1 MSIETFGANW
11 VIIGLMLT
19 AAFAMGMT
27 LLILNWIVAPQKP
40 SWMKA
45 APYESGLPDVTPVQ
59 PRYTARFYIVAMLF
73 VIFDIEAIF
82 LFPWAVLF
90 TQLGALRVCGDAR
103 LHRVALRRVRL
114 RLEERGPGVGLIH
127 DRYDKNIFIT
137 SLDFLFNWARRSS
150 LWWLQFGLA
159 CCAIEMIAASMSRF
173 DLAERF
179 GMLYRASPRQA
190 DMMFIAGT
198 VTKKM
203 APVIRTLYD
212 QMPEPKWVISMGSC
226 ANVGGPYDTYA
237 VVQGV
242 DQVIP
247 VDIYVPGCPP
257 TPEALYYGVL
267 ELQNKVIKYETMAR
281 KQGIVAAEENRRA
294 ERQAAMGALDAV
306 PAQPG
311 V

>member
-1 MSIETFGANW
+1 LA
-11 VIIGLMLT
+11 
-19 AAFAMGMT
+19 
-27 LLILNWIVAPQKP
+27 
-40 SWMKA
+40 
-45 APYESGLPDVTPVQ
+45 
-59 PRYTARFYIVAMLF
+59 
-73 VIFDIEAIF
+73 
-82 LFPWAVLF
+82 
-90 TQLGALRVCGDAR
+90 
-103 LHRVALRRVRL
+103 
-114 RLEERGPGVGLIH
+114 ERGPGVGLIH
-127 DRYDKNIFIT
+127 DRYDKNVFIT

-159 CCAIEMIAASMSRF
+159 CCAIEMIAASMARF

-203 APVIRTLYD
+203 APVVRTLYD
-212 QMPEPKWVISMGSC
+212 QMPEPKWVMSMGSC

-247 VDIYVPGCPP
+247 VDVYVPGCPP

-267 ELQNKVIKYETMAR
+267 ELQNRVIKYETMAR
-281 KQGIVAAEENRRA
+281 KQGVAAAEEYRVA
-294 ERQAAMGALDAV
+294 ARQADRAAVDAA
-306 PAQPG
+306 PAAPG
-311 V
+311 L